1 MEHLVISERQNAVV
15 TEGQGTIVSYNYAQ
29 GRKAPLTDELRRR
42 ITAARSGGGALVL
55 RQRLSNCLEFSKL

>member
-29 GRKAPLTDELRRR
+29 GRKVPLTDELRRR
-42 ITAARSGGGALVL
+42 ITA
-55 RQRLSNCLEFSKL
+55 LEAEAAPSS